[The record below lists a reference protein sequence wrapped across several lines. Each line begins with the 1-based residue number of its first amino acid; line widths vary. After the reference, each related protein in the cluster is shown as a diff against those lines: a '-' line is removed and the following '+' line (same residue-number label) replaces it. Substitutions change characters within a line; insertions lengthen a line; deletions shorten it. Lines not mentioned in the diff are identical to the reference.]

1 MDKRCNIRFFNS
13 NLDFLGEVDNFT
25 SLIFIRSWE
34 SYGEFNININKF
46 NKDLF
51 KKKNIIMINNNPFK
65 VGTIEEIS
73 VTSNN
78 TIKIKGYTLGYWFV
92 NRVTFPPVG
101 LEYDSYNTNIEE
113 IMKAIVLKNTVEA
126 NDPKR
131 NIPKLIVSTSLGRGE
146 KLNFQTRF
154 KYLSDELTSLA
165 KISGL
170 GWGIYL
176 DIEKKQFIFEVF
188 EGNNL
193 SVEQTILPPKIFSSE
208 YDNVI
213 NKSYITSDIDSKN
226 VAIVAGQGEGINR
239 EIKIVNNELSGL
251 ERKELFVDARDIK
264 ENESLIDRGNIKLA
278 EKQSIE
284 TFECET
290 INKGYI
296 DEWNLGDIVTILDK
310 DLGYLEHTRVIEVQ
324 ESYENGEINIE
335 PTFGTIASMFTDK
348 LKQIL
353 NTPLNEINKIVV
365 SDVEPI
371 GPVGQIW
378 IKDIEGGING
388 Y

>member
-13 NLDFLGEVDNFT
+13 NLEFLGEVDNFT

-46 NKDLF
+46 NKELF
-51 KKKNIIMINNNPFK
+51 RKKNIIMINNNPFK
-65 VGTIEEIS
+65 VGTIDEIS
-73 VTSNN
+73 ITSN

-101 LEYDSYNTNIEE
+101 LEYDSYNTNVEA
-113 IMKAIVLKNTVEA
+113 IMKGIVIKNAIEA

-131 NIPKLIVSTSLGRGE
+131 NIPKLIVANSLGRGE

-154 KYLSDELTSLA
+154 KYLADELTSLS

-170 GWGIYL
+170 GWGVYL
-176 DIEKKQFIFEVF
+176 DIENKQFIFEVF

-193 SVEQTILPPKIFSSE
+193 STEQTILPPKIFSSE

-213 NKSYITSDIDSKN
+213 NKNYITSDIDFKN

-239 EIKIVNNELSGL
+239 EIKIVNNELTGL

-264 ENESLIDRGNIKLA
+264 ENENLIDRGNIKLA
-278 EKQSIE
+278 EKQSIQ

-290 INKGYI
+290 INNGYI
-296 DEWNLGDIVTILDK
+296 DEWDLGDIVTVLDK
-310 DLGYLEHTRVIEVQ
+310 ELGYLEHTRVIEVQ
-324 ESYENGEINIE
+324 ESYEGGEVIIE
-335 PTFGTIASMFTDK
+335 PTFGTIVSMFTDK

-353 NTPLNEINKIVV
+353 NTPLNENNKIVV
-365 SDVEPI
+365 SDIEPI

>member
-13 NLDFLGEVDNFT
+13 NLEFLGEVDNFT

-46 NKDLF
+46 NKELF
-51 KKKNIIMINNNPFK
+51 RKKNIIMINNNPFK
-65 VGTIEEIS
+65 VGTIDEIS
-73 VTSNN
+73 ITSN

-101 LEYDSYNTNIEE
+101 LEYDSYNTNVED
-113 IMKAIVLKNTVEA
+113 IMKGIVIKNAIEA

-131 NIPKLIVSTSLGRGE
+131 NIPKLIVANSLGRGE
-146 KLNFQTRF
+146 RLNFQTRF
-154 KYLSDELTSLA
+154 KYLADELTSLS

-170 GWGIYL
+170 GWGVYL
-176 DIEKKQFIFEVF
+176 DIENKQFIFEVF

-193 SVEQTILPPKIFSSE
+193 STEQTILPPKIFSSE

-213 NKSYITSDIDSKN
+213 NKNYITSDIDFKN

-239 EIKIVNNELSGL
+239 EIKIVNNELTGL

-278 EKQSIE
+278 EKQSIQ

-290 INKGYI
+290 INNGYI
-296 DEWNLGDIVTILDK
+296 DEWDLGDIVTVLDK
-310 DLGYLEHTRVIEVQ
+310 ELGYLEHTRVIGVQ
-324 ESYENGEINIE
+324 ESYEGGEVIIE
-335 PTFGTIASMFTDK
+335 PTFGNIVSMFTDK

-353 NTPLNEINKIVV
+353 NTPLSENNKIVV
-365 SDVEPI
+365 SDIEPI